1 MCFILGNK
9 TQIGSCLLI
18 ITRTYTSTIKRL
30 IACFN
35 AIMLFFQSKEGVLNV
50 MTGYV
55 EVVFFSGVGVCYFNH
70 SNQQK
75 QLKKRERLSSS
86 PF

>member
-1 MCFILGNK
+1 M
-9 TQIGSCLLI
+9 GSCLLI

-55 EVVFFSGVGVCYFNH
+55 EVVFVFFSGVGVCYFNH

-75 QLKKRERLSSS
+75 QLKKRET
-86 PF
+86 